1 MRFCLFESGP
11 QTLWQRGRFE
21 VDSMLATTAMRL
33 VPALGADPG
42 LSSFLGRPWAGGLN
56 AVGVGQGTGLTNSKN
71 QLPLGVLGV
80 SA

>member
-33 VPALGADPG
+33 VGSLGSNPG

-56 AVGVGQGTGLTNSKN
+56 AVGVGRARTQRRETSACS
-71 QLPLGVLGV
+71 LGDLGV